1 MEQWEIKLIH
11 FYCLLETWKAAGCYQ
26 NTGRA
31 LADILRG
38 VNGKRTVSKKLNVCR
53 KTADAKGITVFGLD
67 DKQCWTG
74 QNAADTFNK
83 YGNSGQ
89 CYTNKG
95 GKSMG
100 YFASESMSVYK
111 KNDKGKFKSS
121 IKSNYVCSLQNTML

>member
-1 MEQWEIKLIH
+1 M
-11 FYCLLETWKAAGCYQ
+11 
-26 NTGRA
+26 
-31 LADILRG
+31 
-38 VNGKRTVSKKLNVCR
+38 
-53 KTADAKGITVFGLD
+53 ADAKGITVFGLD

-121 IKSNYVCSLQNTML
+121 IKSNYLCSLQNTML

>member
-1 MEQWEIKLIH
+1 M
-11 FYCLLETWKAAGCYQ
+11 GCYQ

-74 QNAADTFNK
+74 QNAADTFDK

-95 GKSMG
+95 AKSMG

>member
-1 MEQWEIKLIH
+1 MEQWDIKLIH
-11 FYCLLETWKAAGCYQ
+11 FYCLLETWKAVGCYQ

-95 GKSMG
+95 EKVW
-100 YFASESMSVYK
+100 AT
-111 KNDKGKFKSS
+111 
-121 IKSNYVCSLQNTML
+121 LHQNQCPFTKRTTKVNLSHL

>member
-1 MEQWEIKLIH
+1 M
-11 FYCLLETWKAAGCYQ
+11 GCYQ

-111 KNDKGKFKSS
+111 KNPFTKRTTKVNLSH
-121 IKSNYVCSLQNTML
+121 L

>member
-1 MEQWEIKLIH
+1 MEQWDIKLIH
-11 FYCLLETWKAAGCYQ
+11 FYFLLETWKAVGCYQ

-74 QNAADTFNK
+74 QNAADTFDK

-111 KNDKGKFKSS
+111 KNDKGKFKLS
-121 IKSNYVCSLQNTML
+121 IKSNYFCSL